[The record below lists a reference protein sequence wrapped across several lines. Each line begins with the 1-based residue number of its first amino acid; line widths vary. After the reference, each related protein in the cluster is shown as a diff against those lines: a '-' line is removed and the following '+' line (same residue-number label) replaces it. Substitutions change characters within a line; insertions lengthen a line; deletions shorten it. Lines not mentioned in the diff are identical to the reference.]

1 MSHYILGHY
10 FLKVG
15 QYQEAAEELDECL
28 KRAPDNLIVIN
39 NLASTYVILYQ
50 NVAAANPG
58 AADPTLLDRA
68 LDLCEKGL
76 AKQGNF
82 PPLWD
87 TLGTIH
93 TFDTGH
99 KNYDRAIA
107 CFQRGLSLSEGN
119 AMITFHLGGTL
130 TKKGDLEN
138 GVRLLQTALE
148 LDPRIIDA
156 HKFLA
161 NAYQRRGQLK
171 EAIEELSTYL
181 NKQPNAPDA
190 TRLAKDLQDLRA
202 QLQASSPQS

>member
-1 MSHYILGHY
+1 MSHVILGHHL
-10 FLKVG
+10 LKAG
-15 QYQEAAEELDECL
+15 QYNEAAEELTECL
-28 KRAPDNLIVIN
+28 KRAPDNLIVIS

-50 NVAAANPG
+50 TAAGANPG
-58 AADPTLLDRA
+58 AADASILDRA
-68 LDLCEKGL
+68 LELCEKGL
-76 AKQGNF
+76 AIQGDF
-82 PPLWD
+82 PALWD

-93 TFDTGH
+93 TFDTVH

-107 CFQRGLSLSEGN
+107 CFQRGLGFSPGN

-138 GVRLLQTALE
+138 GMRLLQSALE
-148 LDPRIIDA
+148 MDPRIIDI

-161 NAYQRRGQLK
+161 HAYQRKGQLK
-171 EAIEELSTYL
+171 EAIAELSTYL

-202 QLQASSPQS
+202 QLQASTPQS